1 MLVSRSNSGVF
12 ARWWFTV
19 DRGVLSATLLLMAAG
34 ILISMAA
41 SPPVAARLGLEPF
54 HFVKNQLFYL
64 AISVVVFLVVSF
76 FDRPWIR
83 RISLL
88 TFVGSLALMLAAW
101 KFGPEIKGAHRWV
114 DLGPFSLQPSEL
126 AKPAFVVTASWF
138 LAERLRH
145 PDMPG
150 QWIAYG
156 CAGVF
161 IALLVAQPD
170 FGQTALVI
178 MTFGAILLVYGM
190 PWRIIFGLAGAIAS
204 LSVVAYALVPH
215 VASRVERF
223 LNPEAGDTFQVDTA
237 LEAFRNGALLGAG
250 PGGGT
255 AKLVLPDA
263 NTDYV
268 FAVVGEEFGA
278 LACLAIMAL
287 FFFLVIRIL
296 KRARAEADPF
306 VALSMAGLITMFGL
320 QAAINMGVNV
330 ALLPAKGMTLPFISN
345 GGSSLLG
352 TAFAIGII
360 LALGRKQY
368 GGDPLHHFAL
378 KPAE

>member
-1 MLVSRSNSGVF
+1 MLISRSNSGVF

-41 SPPVAARLGLEPF
+41 SPPVAARIGLEPF

-64 AISVVVFLVVSF
+64 AISVVVLLVVSF
-76 FDRPWIR
+76 LDRPWIR
-83 RISLL
+83 RMSLL

-150 QWIAYG
+150 HWIAYG
-156 CAGVF
+156 CAGAF

-178 MTFGAILLVYGM
+178 MTFGAMLLVYGM
-190 PWRIIFGLAGAIAS
+190 SWRIIFGLTGVIAS

-215 VASRVERF
+215 VTSRVERF
-223 LNPEAGDTFQVDTA
+223 INPDSGDTFQVDTA
-237 LEAFRNGALLGAG
+237 IEAFRNGALMGAG

-268 FAVVGEEFGA
+268 FAVVGEEFGV

-287 FFFLVIRIL
+287 FFFLVIRVL
-296 KRARAEADPF
+296 KRAKTEADPF
-306 VALSMAGLITMFGL
+306 VALSLAGLITMFGL

-352 TAFAIGII
+352 TALAIGII
-360 LALGRKQY
+360 LALGRK
-368 GGDPLHHFAL
+368 LHGSDSHHLFAL
-378 KPAE
+378 KPAA

>member
-1 MLVSRSNSGVF
+1 
-12 ARWWFTV
+12 
-19 DRGVLSATLLLMAAG
+19 
-34 ILISMAA
+34 
-41 SPPVAARLGLEPF
+41 
-54 HFVKNQLFYL
+54 
-64 AISVVVFLVVSF
+64 
-76 FDRPWIR
+76 
-83 RISLL
+83 
-88 TFVGSLALMLAAW
+88 
-101 KFGPEIKGAHRWV
+101 
-114 DLGPFSLQPSEL
+114 
-126 AKPAFVVTASWF
+126 
-138 LAERLRH
+138 
-145 PDMPG
+145 
-150 QWIAYG
+150 
-156 CAGVF
+156 
-161 IALLVAQPD
+161 
-170 FGQTALVI
+170 
-178 MTFGAILLVYGM
+178 M

-287 FFFLVIRIL
+287 FFFLVIRVL

-368 GGDPLHHFAL
+368 GGDPLHHFTL